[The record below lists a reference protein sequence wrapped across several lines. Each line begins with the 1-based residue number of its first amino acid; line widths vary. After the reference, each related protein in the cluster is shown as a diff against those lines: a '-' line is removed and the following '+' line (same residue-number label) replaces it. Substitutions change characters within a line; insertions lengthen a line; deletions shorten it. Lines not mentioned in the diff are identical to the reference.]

1 MFQDFF
7 FSQFRGSLNPQILP
21 AMNGWWLL
29 IPALTAFTG
38 WITIRLAVSL
48 FLKRIVPQQRAQW
61 TAQLAKK
68 VSAEI
73 SLDAIGQKITS
84 PENVQ
89 KIMPQVEIHVDEF
102 LRKGLP
108 KAFPIISSFIGE
120 RTIGQ
125 LKEVF
130 MKELETIFP
139 NVIQNYI
146 GNLQQEL
153 DLEQMIQDKVNN
165 YSSADIE
172 TAVYQAVGPNLNKA
186 AALAALLG
194 LLIGLVQL
202 AIIWLTAG

>member
-1 MFQDFF
+1 
-7 FSQFRGSLNPQILP
+7 
-21 AMNGWWLL
+21 MNGWWLL

-48 FLKRIVPQQRAQW
+48 FLKRVFPQQREQW

-68 VSAEI
+68 ISAEV
-73 SLDAIGQKITS
+73 SFDAIGQKITT

-89 KIMPQVEIHVDEF
+89 KIMPQVEVHVDEF

-125 LKEVF
+125 LKEIF

-139 NVIQNYI
+139 TVIQNYI

-153 DLEQMIQDKVNN
+153 NLEQMIQDKVNS

-172 TAVYQAVGPNLNKA
+172 AVVYQAVGADLNKA
-186 AALAALLG
+186 AGLAALLG
-194 LLIGLVQL
+194 LLIGLMQL
-202 AIIWLTAG
+202 AIIWVTVS

>member
-1 MFQDFF
+1 
-7 FSQFRGSLNPQILP
+7 
-21 AMNGWWLL
+21 MNGWWLL

-48 FLKRIVPQQRAQW
+48 FLKRVLPQHRQQW

-73 SLDAIGQKITS
+73 SFDAIGQKITS

-89 KIMPQVEIHVDEF
+89 KIMPQVEVHVDDF

-108 KAFPIISSFIGE
+108 KAFPVISTFIGE

-125 LKEVF
+125 LKEIF
-130 MKELETIFP
+130 MKELTTIFP
-139 NVIQNYI
+139 TVIQNYI

-153 DLEQMIQDKVNN
+153 DLEQLIHDKVNG
-165 YSSADIE
+165 YSTEAIQ
-172 TAVYQAVGPNLNKA
+172 TAVYQAAGADLNKA
-186 AALAALLG
+186 AGLAALLG
-194 LLIGLVQL
+194 LIIGLLQL
-202 AIIWLTAG
+202 VILWFTAG